1 MNPSTGCSMGSDN
14 GPGGKF
20 HESLTWAE
28 KCWSLACAHPS
39 SHPPSYRPW
48 FVLNSH
54 KLESF
59 GPLLKLTL
67 MSMKICG
74 RSLSW
79 WYDFVPSMLTLM
91 NCTPASQFLRVC
103 FSFQQRGRPMNPKLG
118 KSPSAGGKF
127 RKMWWE
133 GWGHSFFLH
142 VQTCWS
148 ASHPQTIRRT
158 VMNVPI
164 MKMGVGGLVF
174 LFFKKR
180 CFLVSDGLQ
189 AWVWIAEEDMWR
201 KLTMKVNLSAMWRK
215 FNNKNVRQDCEE
227 QAWEWSFWFWYLEF
241 SVSEGWEWAGGS
253 SKVPF

>member
-20 HESLTWAE
+20 RESLTWAE

-118 KSPSAGGKF
+118 TLPSAGGKL

-133 GWGHSFFLH
+133 GFGALIFFA
-142 VQTCWS
+142 C
-148 ASHPQTIRRT
+148 A
-158 VMNVPI
+158 NV
-164 MKMGVGGLVF
+164 
-174 LFFKKR
+174 
-180 CFLVSDGLQ
+180 LVSLWPSDYQENCHECSNHENGGGWVGLF
-189 AWVWIAEEDMWR
+189 V
-201 KLTMKVNLSAMWRK
+201 
-215 FNNKNVRQDCEE
+215 F
-227 QAWEWSFWFWYLEF
+227 
-241 SVSEGWEWAGGS
+241 
-253 SKVPF
+253 